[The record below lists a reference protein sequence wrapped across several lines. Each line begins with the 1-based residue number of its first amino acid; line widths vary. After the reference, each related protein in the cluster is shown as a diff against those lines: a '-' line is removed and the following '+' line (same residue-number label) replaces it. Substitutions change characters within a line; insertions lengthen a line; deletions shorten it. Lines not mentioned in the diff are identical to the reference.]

1 MDDLEITAKLKRG
14 DNDVFPIVVGKYQ
27 KLVLNCSY
35 KFLRNRESAE
45 DLTQEVFLE
54 VWESI
59 HTFRG
64 DSLLST
70 WIYRIT
76 VTKALNHIK
85 RLKRKKRFGV
95 IVDLFQGG
103 ESEEQLSL
111 PEQMG
116 PDKELETKERARIL
130 NWALDKLPDNQ
141 RIAFTLSKYDE
152 LSYREISLIMN
163 TSIPSIESLL
173 HRAKA
178 NLKKK
183 LHRYYS
189 EHL

>member
-1 MDDLEITAKLKRG
+1 M
-14 DNDVFPIVVGKYQ
+14 
-27 KLVLNCSY
+27 S
-35 KFLRNRESAE
+35 
-45 DLTQEVFLE
+45 
-54 VWESI
+54 
-59 HTFRG
+59 
-64 DSLLST
+64 
-70 WIYRIT
+70 
-76 VTKALNHIK
+76 
-85 RLKRKKRFGV
+85 
-95 IVDLFQGG
+95 
-103 ESEEQLSL
+103 
-111 PEQMG
+111 
-116 PDKELETKERARIL
+116 PDEELETKERARIL